1 MKVKKCLTV
10 FLSLAVLLSA
20 LYTIAPAAYADDSA
34 KVTWND
40 GESHGNET
48 ISGTVTVTGT
58 VSLTAPIT
66 ISGSVTITGGEL
78 LKERRKPEAL

>member
-1 MKVKKCLTV
+1 M
-10 FLSLAVLLSA
+10 LLSA

-66 ISGSVTITGGEL
+66 ISGSVTITGGGNS
-78 LKERRKPEAL
+78 